1 MEVDFI
7 IRKVVEGWCA
17 EKAAFITGGARGIGR
32 ATALLFAKQGAR
44 VGIVDLKKDGLEETS
59 AKAKQMGYEL
69 KSFVGDV
76 TQKDNITKVMDEF
89 VLEFGRIDILVN
101 NAGIVI
107 PKPFL
112 EKTAEDWE
120 KTLAVN
126 VIGLFL
132 CCQAAAKYM
141 LNQKS
146 GKIVNISSIRGI
158 VS

>member
-7 IRKVVEGWCA
+7 RLK